1 MEFFLPPLTVQ
12 PLVENAVN
20 YGISDLPE
28 GGIVT
33 ISTEEND
40 GFYEIRVSDNGV
52 GFDPET
58 VPEDGRSHLGIMN
71 VRSRLNIMCHGT
83 LEIQSSRG
91 NGTVAIIRIPKGDA
105 TDEYHSS

>member
-1 MEFFLPPLTVQ
+1 M
-12 PLVENAVN
+12 ENAVN

-40 GFYEIRVSDNGV
+40 DFYEIRVSDNGV

-58 VPEDGRSHLGIMN
+58 VPEDGRSHLGIAN
-71 VRSRLNIMCHGT
+71 VQSRLNIMCHGT
-83 LEIQSSRG
+83 LDIKSSPG
-91 NGTVAIIRIPKGDA
+91 DGTVAIIQIPKGGV
-105 TDEYHSS
+105 TDEYHSG